1 MLKGKKGFTT
11 IDVLLAVITVIIFT
25 SIIVSLMYNVR
36 MENLR
41 ITSKLQA
48 NVLLTETL
56 ENIGIA
62 KYEEVDNSNANLIP
76 DLNESFQIKLNVL
89 PIYNEGSGESQNLI
103 KRVEVTVYYSIGDKI
118 YEETIQRL
126 KIKE

>member
-11 IDVLLAVITVIIFT
+11 IDILLAVITVIIFT